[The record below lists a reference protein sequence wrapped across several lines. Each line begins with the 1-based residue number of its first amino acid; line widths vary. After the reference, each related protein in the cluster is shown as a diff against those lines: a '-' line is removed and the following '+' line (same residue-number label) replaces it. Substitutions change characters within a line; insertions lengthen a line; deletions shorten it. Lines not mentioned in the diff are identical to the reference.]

1 MAGERHG
8 TLCAVIQVGFL
19 SCCLDF
25 YQRLTSLH
33 GPRTQGADAKVLL
46 ALGGWTDSTG
56 DKYSRL
62 VSDGGTRRRFVS
74 SVVSYLRRH
83 NFKGLHLDWNYPKC
97 WQSNCNKG
105 PASDKANFAKLVQ
118 ASTTLQISEEE
129 CSC

>member
-1 MAGERHG
+1 
-8 TLCAVIQVGFL
+8 
-19 SCCLDF
+19 
-25 YQRLTSLH
+25 LTSLH
-33 GPRTQGADAKVLL
+33 GPRTHGADVKVLL

-62 VSDGGTRRRFVS
+62 VSDGGTRRKFVS

-118 ASTTLQISEEE
+118 VSTTFQISEEE
-129 CSC
+129 CSW